1 MLFVCPIINLPYNR
15 PVESRTNITV
25 LYLTVSEESSYS
37 SDNTEPEDD
46 CRGCQLQ

>member
-1 MLFVCPIINLPYNR
+1 MYTADLLMKIML
-15 PVESRTNITV
+15 TNKMM
-25 LYLTVSEESSYS
+25 LHLTVSEESSYS

>member
-1 MLFVCPIINLPYNR
+1 MSSNMTLFPLI
-15 PVESRTNITV
+15 
-25 LYLTVSEESSYS
+25 VSEESSYS

>member
-1 MLFVCPIINLPYNR
+1 MQMRHVSY
-15 PVESRTNITV
+15 VTV
-25 LYLTVSEESSYS
+25 LPLTVSEESSYS